1 MNSYVENNLIRKYL
15 ARYNLDETKENFNI
29 LKKFIQKKEYL
40 IYEEIFKL
48 TETCRII
55 ESKSR
60 SIITEIDA
68 KNNSKL
74 LDDISNKYFI
84 KKISQRRIEK
94 KNWSRLPFG
103 ESIHYVKN

>member
-15 ARYNLDETKENFNI
+15 ARYNLDETEENFNI

-60 SIITEIDA
+60 SVIIEIDA
-68 KNNSKL
+68 ENNSKL
-74 LDDISNKYFI
+74 LDDISKKYLI

-94 KNWSRLPFG
+94 NLVTVTFWGIYSLR
-103 ESIHYVKN
+103 